1 MPEHLSNALKKTA
14 FMMISFLLLPTF
26 SAHAGEDFEAGLEE
40 GRRHGAEILS
50 RHSGA
55 LRPSDI
61 PQDSVPGYGAQ
72 TQQGLR
78 SEGSRWTEDPEG
90 MRIEAEGSI
99 QGGDPSTSDAP
110 GFLKR
115 SSAQRP
121 VIHYRPRNGPHDP
134 ELQGGDREPYPSM
147 RKRRGVH
154 RVRRQF
160 LERAG
165 GVL

>member
-14 FMMISFLLLPTF
+14 FIMISFLLLPTF

-55 LRPSDI
+55 LRPSTAT
-61 PQDSVPGYGAQ
+61 PEAVPGYGAQ

-78 SEGSRWTEDPEG
+78 SRGFAVDGGSRGDEDRGRRLDTGRGPVHF
-90 MRIEAEGSI
+90 RR
-99 QGGDPSTSDAP
+99 P
-110 GFLKR
+110 GVFETKL
-115 SSAQRP
+115 RP
-121 VIHYRPRNGPHDP
+121 KTLIHDRPRNGPHDP

-147 RKRRGVH
+147 RKKRNMY
-154 RVRRQF
+154 RVRQ
-160 LERAG
+160 
-165 GVL
+165 